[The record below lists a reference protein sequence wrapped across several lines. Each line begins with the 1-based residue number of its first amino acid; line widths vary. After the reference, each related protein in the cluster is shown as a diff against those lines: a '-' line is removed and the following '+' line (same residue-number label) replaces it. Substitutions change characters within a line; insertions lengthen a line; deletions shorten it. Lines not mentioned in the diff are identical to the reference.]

1 MKREII
7 DCILAEQRSSTA
19 NHGPWPQNLERQ
31 ANLAT
36 EELGEMVREIND
48 FTRAHGSKDQ
58 LQRGRQGRS
67 SRFKIAHEAIQ
78 LASTAFSII
87 NFLIEDTECR
97 KELMDWCHHANQGV
111 VEKEQR
117 KVKTRS
123 SDVET
128 TESADEC

>member
-87 NFLIEDTECR
+87 NFLMEDTQCR
-97 KELMDWCHHANQGV
+97 QELYEWCKAVN
-111 VEKEQR
+111 
-117 KVKTRS
+117 
-123 SDVET
+123 
-128 TESADEC
+128 TEAKAREPYPPQ